1 MPKCFYDGPCN
12 AYSYIFLL
20 VLTLAAFIGYF
31 IMDTLDLLHYGKIPN
46 DWGWQIGMIIFLGIM
61 LIWTIVLLILVVS
74 NTLKMRNNASM
85 IDDGDSNDEIVDAET
100 GVVTAE
106 KETKQDD
113 AIVDEDETTTFKD
126 EATSNNEIRGE
137 SFIDVSHVML
147 PIACIGCAVGNGFVL
162 DPQLQSSEFYSGYL
176 ESLLIFGVLF
186 LLHLV
191 ACCGRESIL
200 V

>member
-1 MPKCFYDGPCN
+1 
-12 AYSYIFLL
+12 
-20 VLTLAAFIGYF
+20 
-31 IMDTLDLLHYGKIPN
+31 MDIRDALHYGKIPN

-61 LIWTIVLLILVVS
+61 IIWTIVLLILVVS
-74 NTLKMRNNASM
+74 TTLKMRNNASM
-85 IDDGDSNDEIVDAET
+85 TDDGDGNVDEIVDAAET

-106 KETKQDD
+106 QETQQQ
-113 AIVDEDETTTFKD
+113 DETTTFKE

-137 SFIDVSHVML
+137 SFIYVSHILL

-191 ACCGRESIL
+191 ACCGRGGIL

>member
-1 MPKCFYDGPCN
+1 MPKCCN

-31 IMDTLDLLHYGKIPN
+31 IMDILDLLHYGKIPN

-74 NTLKMRNNASM
+74 NTLKMRNASM
-85 IDDGDSNDEIVDAET
+85 TDDGDSNDDNIVDAET
-100 GVVTAE
+100 GVVTAD
-106 KETKQDD
+106 KETKQQ
-113 AIVDEDETTTFKD
+113 DETTTFKD

-137 SFIDVSHVML
+137 SFIDVSHILL

-191 ACCGRESIL
+191 ACCGRGSIL